1 MRSMRTSLVCGV
13 LILLCSLVG
22 SANAAPMRDAALDVN
37 SCGVDEFTG
46 TTLDT
51 ARWSTV
57 VRPAAGGY
65 SVADGDLK
73 LRALTGDMYGDRA
86 TAKNLILQNTP
97 ATGGWVATAKLDSKD
112 FDREGQ
118 QAGIMVYKDDRTFSK
133 VVVINKGSQGRW
145 FEHIYTADQQPR
157 LEIGVDTTPAL
168 GDSFPADV
176 FIRVVSD
183 GETIRAQYSGDG
195 LAWSPIG
202 RAAKIGSG
210 VKVGMYAA
218 DNAQDGPEVAFHSF
232 SLHATSDEFAGT
244 EIEKCRWSSIVRED
258 ATTARV
264 LSGALELDTTAG
276 EIGDSAKNLI
286 GQPVPAGTWEAE
298 TKIDLTTA
306 AEGQQAGVLLYKDAN
321 NFAKAVLVNKGATRQ
336 IEYVRVKD
344 GGYQLDD
351 PFKVDVPAA
360 LTSFYLRMRANAA
373 GQATVQYSSNGTTWT
388 EVGKARDITD
398 LNTAQ
403 LGPMALHGNAAT
415 PVTAKFDY
423 FRVRAT
429 PAAACTVNGTVES
442 GFTRLWN
449 GLDLTETTQAGPGG
463 FDLVQDE
470 GQGCRL
476 QSRGGLGLLWFK
488 TKTYDNFV
496 LRLQF
501 KTADATDNSGVFV
514 RFPNPGTD
522 PNVAIAQGHEIQI
535 REGVA
540 GDGEDQKTGSVY
552 NFDRE
557 NARNAK
563 PAGEWNDYEIKFQ
576 SGVYTMTLNGT
587 VVNTWTRTGTQGAN
601 AGYIGLQNHGAAD
614 DVSFRNIRIQE
625 LAAPTVT
632 NILDTIGITRTA
644 TRAKSQIRGGYSFKG
659 DEMPTS
665 NTVATPGQDTVDDV
679 PLRMPDTS
687 GDKPNFASFTGKT
700 YTLDPADQKL
710 YSKLHFFGTTADGA
724 GGGTFTLRYTDG
736 TTAQTTVNFADWCA
750 AGTATAHIAIGPLSG
765 RNTTTGSD
773 GARCSIFHAPVNNPQ
788 PTKTLVGWTMP
799 TSTNAG
805 GNVRAYLMAMTLEEP
820 GGSFEMPDLTG
831 VNPFPN
837 DNTAPT
843 SSVTVGGEPA
853 ASGWHTTAPR
863 ITFTGTDES
872 GGSGVEQIQYRIN
885 GGATL
890 FYAGAFNLTTEGD
903 LKVEYR
909 AIDRAGNPEPFKSFT
924 LKVDATAPTT
934 TSFTYPTDIPDSGW
948 NDHEVGITLRTGDG
962 AGSGAAKTEYRVN
975 PASADAAW
983 TTYEDTFAVGGSGTQ
998 VVEYRTSDNAGNVEP
1013 TKTLNVRVDVT
1024 APTTAV
1030 LLNGAAPVA
1039 GYVGAVRVAFTRVDG
1054 DDSSGAVATEY
1065 RVNGGEWKAYEG
1077 AFDLNELREYQVD
1090 FRSEDLVG
1098 NVENYKSVRF
1108 TVGGPAI
1115 LGAPKPQAPSTTK
1128 PQPFAALEEVSS
1140 KLLSTT
1146 ALRTNRLKVNV
1157 SCQGVSR
1164 GTLTLSVDRATQRK
1178 LKLKSSTLARKALDC
1193 GDEGRAT
1200 VSLTPSSTVKKALAR
1215 TKASVRAKL
1224 TLRVTGA
1231 PADTQNVTLKGKS

>member
-1 MRSMRTSLVCGV
+1 MRSTRTSLVCGV
-13 LILLCSLVG
+13 LILLCALVG
-22 SANAAPMRDAALDVN
+22 SASAAPVRDAALDVA

-51 ARWSTV
+51 TRWSTV
-57 VRPAAGGY
+57 VRPDTTGY

-73 LRALTGDMYGDRA
+73 LKALTGDMYGDRA

-97 ATGGWVATAKLDSKD
+97 ATGGWAATAKLDSKD
-112 FDREGQ
+112 FNREGQ

-145 FEHIYTADQQPR
+145 FEHIYTNDQQPR

-176 FIRVVSD
+176 YIRVISD

-195 LAWSPIG
+195 TTWSPIG
-202 RAAKIGSG
+202 RPAKIGAG

-232 SLHATSDEFAGT
+232 SLNALSDEFSGT
-244 EIEKCRWSSIVRED
+244 EIEKCRWSQIVREV
-258 ATTARV
+258 AGGYRV
-264 LSGALELDTTAG
+264 KDGALEIDTGANEVDGTAP
-276 EIGDSAKNLI
+276 NLI

-306 AEGQQAGVLLYKDAN
+306 AGGQQAGLLLYKEPAN
-321 NFAKAVLVNKGATRQ
+321 WVKAVLVRTGDTSAQ
-336 IEYVRVKD
+336 VEFVRVKD
-344 GGYQLDD
+344 GAYQLDE
-351 PFKVDVPAA
+351 PYRVTVPTT

-373 GQATVQYSSNGTTWT
+373 GQATAQYSTNGTAWT
-388 EVGKARDITD
+388 DIGKARDISD
-398 LNTAQ
+398 LSAAH
-403 LGPMALHGNAAT
+403 LGPMALRGNAANL
-415 PVTAKFDY
+415 VTAKFDY
-423 FRVRAT
+423 FRVR
-429 PAAACTVNGTVES
+429 PSVAAACTVNGTVES

-449 GLDLTETTQAGPGG
+449 GLDLAGTTQAGPGG

-470 GQGCRL
+470 GEGCRL
-476 QSRGGLGLLWFK
+476 QSRGGLGLLWFN

-522 PNVAIAQGHEIQI
+522 PNVAINQGHEIQI

-557 NARNAK
+557 NARAAK
-563 PAGEWNDYEIKFQ
+563 PAGQWNDYEIKFQ
-576 SGVYTMTLNGT
+576 NGVYTMTLNGT
-587 VVNTWTRTGTQGAN
+587 VVNTWTRTGANGAS
-601 AGYIGLQNHGAAD
+601 AGYIGLQNHGTAD

-625 LAAPTVT
+625 LAAPAVT
-632 NILDTIGITRTA
+632 NILDTIGITLPA
-644 TRAKSQIRGGYSFKG
+644 TRANTQIRGGYSFKG
-659 DEMPTS
+659 DEMPPS
-665 NTVATPGQDTVDDV
+665 NTVATPGQDALDDV

-687 GDKPNFASFTGKT
+687 GTKANFASFTGKT
-700 YTLDPADQKL
+700 YTLDPADQKAFT
-710 YSKLHFFGTTADGA
+710 KFHVFGTTADGA
-724 GGGTFTLRYTDG
+724 GGGTFRFNYTDG
-736 TTAQTTVNFADWCA
+736 TFADITVNFADWC
-750 AGTATAHIAIGPLSG
+750 GTPTLPAHIAIGPLSG
-765 RNTTTGSD
+765 RYTTGGSGSD
-773 GARCSIFHAPVNNPQ
+773 GARCSIFHVPVDNPN
-788 PTKTLVGWTMP
+788 PTKKLASWRMP
-799 TSTNAG
+799 TSTNTG

-843 SSVTVGGEPA
+843 SNLQLQGEPA

-863 ITFTGTDES
+863 ITLTGTDEN

-885 GGATL
+885 GGSTL
-890 FYAGAFNLTTEGD
+890 FYAGPFNLTTEGD
-903 LKVEYR
+903 LKIEYR
-909 AIDRAGNPEPFKSFT
+909 AIDRAGNPEPFKSIS

-934 TSFTYPTDIPDSGW
+934 TSFTYPTDLPASGW
-948 NDHEVGITLRTGDG
+948 NDHEVGITLRSVDG
-962 AGSGAAKTEYRVN
+962 AGSGSVKTEYRVN
-975 PASADAAW
+975 GGEW
-983 TTYEDTFAVGGSGTQ
+983 TAYDDTFSVGGSGTQ
-998 VVEYRTSDNAGNVEP
+998 LVEYRTLDVAGNTEAI
-1013 TKTLNVRVDVT
+1013 KTLNVRVDVK

-1030 LLNGAAPVA
+1030 LLNGADPVA
-1039 GYVGAVRVAFTRVDG
+1039 DYIGAVRVAFSRADG

-1065 RVNGGEWKAYEG
+1065 RVNGGEWTAYEG
-1077 AFDLNELREYQVD
+1077 AFDLSELRGYQVD

-1108 TVGGPAI
+1108 TVRAQTV
-1115 LGAPKPQAPSTTK
+1115 LGSPTPQAPSTDK
-1128 PQPFAALEEVSS
+1128 PGKYAALEDVSS
-1140 KLLSTT
+1140 KLLSTS
-1146 ALRTNRLKVNV
+1146 ALRAGRFKVNV
-1157 SCQGVSR
+1157 SCQGVSA
-1164 GTLTLSVDRATQRK
+1164 GTLTLTVDRATQRK